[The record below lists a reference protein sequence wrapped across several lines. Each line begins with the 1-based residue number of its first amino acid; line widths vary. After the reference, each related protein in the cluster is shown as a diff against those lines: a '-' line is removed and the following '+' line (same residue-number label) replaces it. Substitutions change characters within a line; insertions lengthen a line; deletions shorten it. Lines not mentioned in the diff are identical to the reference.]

1 MMRWIAIIVG
11 ALLFIVLL
19 IVVIGALLPK
29 GHVAA
34 RRARF
39 AQPPERIFAIITDF
53 ALTPTWRT
61 DIARIE
67 LLPPQDGHLVFREHG
82 GHDAVTY
89 RVETIDAPRQLI
101 VRIADTNLPFG
112 GTWTYDLVPVDGG
125 TQLTITERGEVYNPV
140 FRFVSR
146 FVMSQTATI
155 DRYLRALGTKL
166 GESTMPEPSEEGPRL

>member
-1 MMRWIAIIVG
+1 MRWIAIVIG
-11 ALLFIVLL
+11 LLLAIVLL

-53 ALTPTWRT
+53 AQTPSWRT
-61 DIARIE
+61 DLTRVE
-67 LLPPQDGHLVFREHG
+67 LLPSQDGHTVFREHAG
-82 GHDAVTY
+82 RDAVTY
-89 RVETIDAPRQLI
+89 RVETIDPPRQLI

-112 GTWTYDLVPVDGG
+112 GAWTYDLVPVDGG

-146 FVMSQTATI
+146 FIMSQTATI
-155 DRYLRALGTKL
+155 ERYLRALGTKV
-166 GESTMPEPSEEGPRL
+166 GESTTPEPAGE

>member
-1 MMRWIAIIVG
+1 MRWIAIIVG
-11 ALLFIVLL
+11 ALLLVVLL
-19 IVVIGALLPK
+19 IVAIGALLPQ

-53 ALTPTWRT
+53 ATWRT
-61 DIARIE
+61 DLERVE
-67 LLPPQDGHLVFREHG
+67 LLPPQDGHIMFREHG

-101 VRIADTNLPFG
+101 VRIADKDLPFG
-112 GTWTYDLVPVDGG
+112 GTWTYDLAPVNGG

-140 FRFVSR
+140 FRFVSH

-155 DRYLRALGTKL
+155 ERYLRALGAKV
-166 GESTMPEPSEEGPRL
+166 GESTTPEPADGD